1 MLSAGRIEIKSAKIL
16 LIARRQQMKKV
27 QLISIE
33 EKKEAQI
40 KEDIE
45 LGPRGRFH
53 KMFDLISLSIM
64 FSPEGKLKTLR
75 HFNVIELKRKA

>member
-1 MLSAGRIEIKSAKIL
+1 MPDRIKILSSKIL
-16 LIARRQQMKKV
+16 LLAQRQQMKKALLV
-27 QLISIE
+27 PIE
-33 EKKEAQI
+33 EKNEAQI

-64 FSPEGKLKTLR
+64 FSPEGKLKTLK
-75 HFNVIELKRKA
+75 HPNVIELKRKT